1 MDMALG
7 ASAEAGQQDTQCR
20 VRMRSTS
27 CDVFD
32 SIRFA
37 TVVSNV
43 FVFN

>member
-7 ASAEAGQQDTQCR
+7 AEAGQQDTQCR